1 MLIFLLLLWI
11 IFNGAFTLEILLFGI
26 AISAVVFLFLVK
38 FMGYSIRKEI
48 KLICKLPFVIAYL
61 FVLLEEIVKANI
73 VCARLIIKGNRKIEP
88 ALVSFPSPLK
98 SEMLSTVLANSIT
111 LTPGTISVTLKDGRF
126 CVHCLDKSLY
136 EGINDSIFVKLLK
149 KMGD

>member
-11 IFNGAFTLEILLFGI
+11 VFNGTFTLEILLFGI
-26 AISAVVFLFLVK
+26 AISAVVFFFLTK
-38 FMGYSIRKEI
+38 FMGYSVRKEI

-73 VCARLIIKGNRKIEP
+73 VCAGLIIKGNRKIEP
-88 ALVSFPSPLK
+88 ALVSFASPLK
-98 SEMLSTVLANSIT
+98 SEMLNTVLANSIT
-111 LTPGTISVTLKDGRF
+111 LTPGTISVSLKDGRF
-126 CVHCLDKSLY
+126 TVHCLDKSLY

-149 KMGD
+149 RMGD